1 MWISF
6 SLCYQ
11 RRLFSSITSC
21 SLFLCVCVC
30 CCCCRVCACSF
41 LSWFYPF
48 FFSISLC
55 FFYPLRAGQEPLPQT
70 PSTVLAIDSLDDFLS
85 SFYSL
90 SLCLLVMVVVLT
102 IRPRVLG
109 AWKAVPERRDERIKR
124 DGRQPMSW
132 SFLFIYYFFDCQTV
146 GQLHGQTV
154 YLITL
159 CACVRACVCVCVLVA
174 SRRRPP
180 LGNHSFL

>member
-1 MWISF
+1 M
-6 SLCYQ
+6 
-11 RRLFSSITSC
+11 
-21 SLFLCVCVC
+21 CVCVVVVVVVFALA
-30 CCCCRVCACSF
+30 RFF
-41 LSWFYPF
+41 LDFIRS

-109 AWKAVPERRDERIKR
+109 AWKAVPERRDERIKS

-159 CACVRACVCVCVLVA
+159 CACVRACVCVCVFWLPRGGGRHLETTR
-174 SRRRPP
+174 SCS
-180 LGNHSFL
+180 LGL